1 MPATRRPSH
10 IPPGFA
16 AVTPYIT
23 VDDPDTLVAFAKAAF
38 AAKEMKNQH
47 VSGSDGKTIHTAFR
61 IEECIIETGRAS
73 GKWKALPGAIH
84 LYVRNVDAA
93 YARALRLAESL
104 HEVRDMD
111 YGERSGTV
119 RDTCS
124 NHWYIATYGGRRGRR
139 AS

>member
-1 MPATRRPSH
+1 MESTSRS
-10 IPPGFA
+10 
-16 AVTPYIT
+16 
-23 VDDPDTLVAFAKAAF
+23 
-38 AAKEMKNQH
+38 N
-47 VSGSDGKTIHTAFR
+47 
-61 IEECIIETGRAS
+61 
-73 GKWKALPGAIH
+73 H

-124 NHWYIATYGGRRGRR
+124 DHWYIATYGGRRGRR